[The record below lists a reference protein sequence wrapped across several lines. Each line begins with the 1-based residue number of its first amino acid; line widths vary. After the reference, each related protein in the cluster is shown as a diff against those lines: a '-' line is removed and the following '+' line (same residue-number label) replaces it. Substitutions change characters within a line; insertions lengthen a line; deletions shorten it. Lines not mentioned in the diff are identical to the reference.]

1 METGMITQLD
11 DISLKVLNYISN
23 KNFYWIIEDLK
34 SVADTYSD
42 SGNKIIEIICILL
55 RNRIILIEG

>member
-34 SVADTYSD
+34 SVADVWCFLLYRVI
-42 SGNKIIEIICILL
+42 GN
-55 RNRIILIEG
+55 NQEGMPAGML